1 MKKHSLLIHG
11 MAFILCLSILYG
23 PDKIQAQKTSLVRVH
38 ENVRETPYPQ
48 KEHQVYINPTPLLV
62 PKSMKTEAV
71 IQFELS
77 NDSTFPAGKTM
88 TDTPKP
94 WLMFNPHR
102 ILEKGTWYWRV
113 RSVTDK
119 GEKKKH
125 GVQSG
130 SFR

>member
-1 MKKHSLLIHG
+1 
-11 MAFILCLSILYG
+11 
-23 PDKIQAQKTSLVRVH
+23 
-38 ENVRETPYPQ
+38 
-48 KEHQVYINPTPLLV
+48 
-62 PKSMKTEAV
+62 MKTEAL

-119 GEKKKH
+119 GEKKAWSPVWKF
-125 GVQSG
+125 QISG
-130 SFR
+130 EEPQFVTPSFQAFFPKPA